1 MKDYPENLH
10 IIRTASV
17 KEGLIPCEGAEI
29 PAHLLSICI
38 DYLKID
44 ANETDAEAFDALC
57 KRLREHFHVENPL
70 DSSLN

>member
-44 ANETDAEAFDALC
+44 AKETDAEVFDALC
-57 KRLREHFHVENPL
+57 KRLKEHFIGDNALTLP
-70 DSSLN
+70 